1 LYASA
6 SLALR
11 LGNTFQ
17 SAPSV
22 FRPKPIPVL
31 SIQVRTKAGQDK
43 RGQSDPR
50 QTHYCPVK
58 CEGESLKA
66 MNDAGFQATKG
77 GVDLNGKMEF
87 RAEFAQRLIAQA
99 RKLCAGDSFGIEPE
113 NTAANSG
120 ADETVHAG

>member
-1 LYASA
+1 
-6 SLALR
+6 
-11 LGNTFQ
+11 
-17 SAPSV
+17 
-22 FRPKPIPVL
+22 
-31 SIQVRTKAGQDK
+31 
-43 RGQSDPR
+43 
-50 QTHYCPVK
+50 
-58 CEGESLKA
+58 

-87 RAEFAQRLIAQA
+87 PAEFAQRLIAQA